1 LIHFYKRAYSVTM
14 SSYDVRK
21 KLRDEY
27 IAQDA
32 GMDVQFQI
40 GSETIRAHKSIL
52 LLSSDVFTAQFTGPL
67 TSGGAEPLEVVVLKE
82 CSYEGFQNFLNII
95 YGVKV
100 ADKPDPN
107 ILFDTLLLAE
117 KYQIDGIVSWFKV
130 QLHILA
136 GKKESALEIVIAAH
150 AFKDLATF
158 EKLCAALRSRA
169 ALTLHQEML
178 SVKEVYMLQNKLKD
192 NPGVLSYLLEEMATV
207 QEENT
212 REKEVQEMELKN
224 GEAVKALVRE
234 NNQLKEKYQVG
245 NCGNCLEVKE
255 RCKDG
260 QVVNCPRVEL
270 KVWGDFWPTACITEY
285 TAVSVDRRSGDV
297 KFSASIIVF
306 DTTTPTLF
314 VTGACKVGEKWVG
327 IPSSDLKYS
336 CH

>member
-1 LIHFYKRAYSVTM
+1 M
-14 SSYDVRK
+14 
-21 KLRDEY
+21 
-27 IAQDA
+27 
-32 GMDVQFQI
+32 
-40 GSETIRAHKSIL
+40 
-52 LLSSDVFTAQFTGPL
+52 
-67 TSGGAEPLEVVVLKE
+67 
-82 CSYEGFQNFLNII
+82 
-95 YGVKV
+95 
-100 ADKPDPN
+100 
-107 ILFDTLLLAE
+107 
-117 KYQIDGIVSWFKV
+117 
-130 QLHILA
+130 
-136 GKKESALEIVIAAH
+136 
-150 AFKDLATF
+150 
-158 EKLCAALRSRA
+158 
-169 ALTLHQEML
+169 
-178 SVKEVYMLQNKLKD
+178 
-192 NPGVLSYLLEEMATV
+192 EEMATV

-260 QVVNCPRVEL
+260 QVVNCPRVGL
-270 KVWGDFWPTACITEY
+270 KVLGAFWPTACITEY
-285 TAVSVDRRSGDV
+285 TVDRRSGDV